1 MFLVFSLVL
10 VLDERM
16 GMAYQCGHFGKCN
29 AHLLSFFPMVPD
41 KKKKR
46 ASCYTYLTYLTK
58 MNQHLLN
65 TLPWMVLGQN

>member
-29 AHLLSFFPMVPD
+29 AHLLSFFPMVQD
-41 KKKKR
+41 KKKR
-46 ASCYTYLTYLTK
+46 EQVVTLTL
-58 MNQHLLN
+58 HI
-65 TLPWMVLGQN
+65 